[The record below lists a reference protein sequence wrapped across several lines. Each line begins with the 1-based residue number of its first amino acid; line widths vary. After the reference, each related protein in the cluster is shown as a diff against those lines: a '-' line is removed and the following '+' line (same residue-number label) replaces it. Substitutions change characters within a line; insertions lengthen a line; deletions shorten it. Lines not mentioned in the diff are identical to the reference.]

1 MELKNYQ
8 KHVLNDL
15 NRYCELV
22 VSTGNV
28 SRAYKSFWEEK
39 NIAVGFHGLRPY
51 QNTIENTPHVCFK
64 VPTGGGKTFLA
75 CNSLKV
81 IFNNMPAKRIRL
93 VVWLVPSE
101 AILSQTLQTLSDTSH
116 PYRQAVDT
124 DFNGQVQIYS
134 KQQVLDGQ
142 QFSPAAISEQLS
154 IVVMSFDSF
163 RSEQKEG
170 RKVYQENGSL
180 QPFSK
185 LISTPE
191 TLIKDVDNTAL
202 IQVFNQLSPVV
213 IVDESH
219 HTTSR
224 LSIEMLRDLNPSFIL
239 DLTATPR
246 ENSNIISYV
255 DAAQLK
261 AENMVKLPVVV
272 YHRHSKEEVIVD
284 AIDLRNRLD
293 EYAQKQQDG
302 AYIRPLVLFQ
312 AQPKQNDN
320 KTTFEQLK
328 RQLIETGIPEEEIA
342 IKTAEI
348 NELKGIDLLSKTC
361 KIKYIVTVNA
371 LKEGWDCPFAYILAT
386 LANKSSTVDVE
397 QILGRVLRLPYTH
410 KNSCKFLNL
419 SYVITCSS
427 DFNATISKI
436 VQGLNNAGFSEREYR
451 LANPSAPIEHSSNN
465 DQLEIKETDSELS
478 DTTFDQKKLID
489 MLHERNENDKSDSLS
504 EMLQSADMS
513 SDTYDKALSEET
525 DGTERY
531 TSTGRNDMPTYRITQ
546 RFESEVL
553 SLKIPQFFVARTR
566 NPNLFTIADPTHR
579 DLLTKEELENGF
591 TLKDKDTCIDF
602 DSVSEDVATIDIQ
615 ENNQPKYLKP
625 NENDSRDYLQM
636 LRRLPP
642 ERRIQNCT
650 AIIKN
655 ALGKIDNISEGD
667 LLLYIRRVI
676 ENMDEAHLI
685 ALDNNVYG
693 YANKIKAKI
702 EVLLETYRKKE
713 F

>member
-93 VVWLVPSE
+93 VVWLIPSE

-342 IKTAEI
+342 IKTVTYFYGHFSKRRNLIHYSIKPNIPIDIGLVA
-348 NELKGIDLLSKTC
+348 NNLNNLTPATLKLKEMIFDYVENHKNAGHFIVAKFILILKFFFGSSYSQAFHKNGFHGNLIRVSERIC
-361 KIKYIVTVNA
+361 KIK
-371 LKEGWDCPFAYILAT
+371 
-386 LANKSSTVDVE
+386 
-397 QILGRVLRLPYTH
+397 RVPC
-410 KNSCKFLNL
+410 KKFLYGSHFL
-419 SYVITCSS
+419 SIC
-427 DFNATISKI
+427 
-436 VQGLNNAGFSEREYR
+436 G
-451 LANPSAPIEHSSNN
+451 
-465 DQLEIKETDSELS
+465 
-478 DTTFDQKKLID
+478 
-489 MLHERNENDKSDSLS
+489 SL
-504 EMLQSADMS
+504 
-513 SDTYDKALSEET
+513 
-525 DGTERY
+525 
-531 TSTGRNDMPTYRITQ
+531 
-546 RFESEVL
+546 
-553 SLKIPQFFVARTR
+553 
-566 NPNLFTIADPTHR
+566 
-579 DLLTKEELENGF
+579 
-591 TLKDKDTCIDF
+591 
-602 DSVSEDVATIDIQ
+602 
-615 ENNQPKYLKP
+615 
-625 NENDSRDYLQM
+625 
-636 LRRLPP
+636 
-642 ERRIQNCT
+642 
-650 AIIKN
+650 
-655 ALGKIDNISEGD
+655 
-667 LLLYIRRVI
+667 
-676 ENMDEAHLI
+676 
-685 ALDNNVYG
+685 
-693 YANKIKAKI
+693 
-702 EVLLETYRKKE
+702 
-713 F
+713 